1 MSNCNYDYSFKI
13 LLIGESG
20 VGKTCLLLRF
30 TDDTFTQNHQTTVG
44 VDFKQ
49 KILLVDKK
57 IIKIQVWDTAG
68 QERFRTLTKGYYKMA
83 NGIILT
89 YDVTN
94 RDSFESIKNWL
105 KQVEQLAEKNV
116 CRVIVGNKCD
126 VEDKRS
132 VTFDEGQ
139 NFAKEYNIPFFET
152 SAKNNIRV
160 SETFAFLTQK
170 IIESS
175 ERLDSCESGKI
186 SLQKNEGKLNIPGK
200 TSCSC

>member
-30 TDDTFTQNHQTTVG
+30 TDDTFTLNHQTTVG

-49 KILLVDKK
+49 KTIFVDKK

-94 RDSFESIKNWL
+94 RESFESIKNWL

-116 CRVIVGNKCD
+116 CKMIVGNKCD
-126 VEDKRS
+126 VDDKRL
-132 VTFDEGQ
+132 VTYEEGQ
-139 NFAKEYNIPFFET
+139 KFAKEYNIPFYET
-152 SAKNNIRV
+152 SAKNNIKV
-160 SETFAFLTQK
+160 SECFAQLTQN

-175 ERLDSCESGKI
+175 DRLDSCESGKI
-186 SLQKNEGKLNIPGK
+186 SIQKNEEKLILPPKN
-200 TSCSC
+200 SCSC